1 MDRSRLWR
9 ILFVLELALSGFALA
24 PRLAARAAVQEKPVR
39 IIFMHHSTG
48 EGVIA
53 EGGVREGFT
62 ALGYE
67 FWDHGYNEEGLAD
80 ASGDPLGVNWSVPDD
95 NTDPDGWFNI
105 FNQPVTDP
113 PANTLS
119 HMLEFDVII
128 FKSCFPNSDIQSE
141 EQFEDY
147 RRYFLSIRDVI
158 DQHPDKLFIPFTTP
172 PLVPN
177 STSPDAAARAR
188 RWAEY
193 LTSDEYLTGHPNIA
207 VFDFFSLLADQ
218 DGFLRSEYRVD
229 ESDSHPN
236 ELANRTV
243 GPLFVQFVDPAV
255 REFEPGMAPAPA
267 QQPEVSQPG
276 GEEHAMPDG
285 RVLDDFETGDFVDR
299 WWSYTNDGVKSFTC
313 DLDQPGHEG
322 GQVLRLTFDIA
333 AGGSAGCG
341 ADLES
346 NPAWAEAEGVR
357 FYWRSDQ
364 PGFVLRVGLGVRDLT
379 QTNPDV
385 AEATP
390 FEQEMST
397 DGDQW
402 SQVTVRWS
410 DLVKP
415 EWVGDTG
422 VEVFDPAQ
430 VTWIVFDV
438 GYWDKPQLGS
448 IWIDDLELV
457 GGHQ

>member
-1 MDRSRLWR
+1 MDRFKFWH
-9 ILFVLELALSGFALA
+9 VLLVMELVLSGFALA
-24 PRLAARAAVQEKPVR
+24 PRPAAQAAAQEEPVR

-48 EGVIA
+48 LGVIA

-62 ALGYE
+62 AVGYE
-67 FWDHGYNEEGLAD
+67 FWDHGYNEEGLVD
-80 ASGDPLGVNWSVPDD
+80 ASGSALGINWSVPDD
-95 NTDPDGWFNI
+95 NTDPDGWYAI

-113 PANTLS
+113 PSNTFS

-128 FKSCFPNSDIQSE
+128 FKSCFPTSDIQSE

-158 DQHPDKLFIPFTTP
+158 DQY
-172 PLVPN
+172 PN
-177 STSPDAAARAR
+177 STSPEAAARAR

-193 LTSDEYLTGHPNIA
+193 LTSDEYLSGHPNIV

-218 DGFLRSEYRVD
+218 GGFLRSEYRVD

-243 GPLFVQFVDPAV
+243 GPVFVQFVDQAV
-255 REFEPGMAPAPA
+255 REFEPGMAPAPV
-267 QQPEVSQPG
+267 QQPEVAQPG
-276 GEEHAMPDG
+276 GEERTVPGG
-285 RVLDDFETGDFVDR
+285 RLLDDFEGDDVSDR
-299 WWSYTNDGVKSFTC
+299 WWSYTNDGVTSFTC
-313 DLDQPGHEG
+313 DSEQPGHES
-322 GQVLRLTFDIA
+322 GQALRLTFDIA

-341 ADLES
+341 VDVELD
-346 NPAWAEAEGVR
+346 PAWVEAEGIR

-364 PGFVLRVGLGVRDLT
+364 PGSVLRVGIGVRDPT

-390 FEQEMST
+390 FEREMST
-397 DGDQW
+397 GGDQW
-402 SQVTVRWS
+402 SPVTVRWS

-415 EWVGDTG
+415 EWVGDAG
-422 VEVFDPAQ
+422 VDVFDPAQ
-430 VTWIVFDV
+430 VAWIVFDV
-438 GYWDKPQLGS
+438 GYWETPQRGS
-448 IWIDDLELV
+448 IWIDDLQLV
-457 GGHQ
+457 GGQP